1 MSKIFQIAIWLISF
15 ISFSSAQPYG
25 NEWIEYD
32 KTYYKFNVGTTQFY
46 RIPYATL
53 ITVFAPED
61 LVGSHFKLITRGKE
75 VPLFTSTD
83 GVFSAS
89 DYIEFYGIKNDGE
102 FDKDLYKPNQNLH
115 ELYSLVS
122 DNIGYFLTLDDQANN
137 RRFITKT
144 NNPAGLT
151 AEPYF
156 WFTSRFLVT
165 TNFIDGEPLS
175 GFGDLSILRD
185 SRYSNGE
192 GYAGP
197 AFSGPNIRN
206 RTLNTPFAYRAD
218 ANLQAKLRH
227 VHICLD
233 FSKANNI
240 TLTAGTSSFNYSSF
254 GYRVRKAEENIPL
267 TNVGATSTIVGFRE
281 ANASRVTDAL
291 IEIEYPR
298 LFSFSAASI
307 FAFEVENTAP
317 TLLEITDFNAQSTV
331 PVLYDLN
338 NNERYLAIV
347 NGNQYR
353 FGLNSSVIE
362 TRNFVLTNQNAS
374 NFASISAL
382 ESIEFVN
389 YNESENQG
397 DYLIIGH
404 QQLYTSD
411 DNTNYIEA
419 YKNYRSTPEGGNFT
433 AIAADIFQLENQFG
447 WGIRNH
453 PLAIRNF
460 VNFAIDEFMV
470 EPQHLFII
478 GKGIEYDQIRTNAT
492 NFNNTL
498 IPAMGEPAS
507 DVSITQRNATNETP
521 QLSVGR
527 LAATNGNQVAQY
539 LEKIVE
545 YESAYNDT
553 MSFSQTIEQKEWM
566 KRILHLGG
574 GKNIGEQDEFK
585 NYLRSYEQIAEAPLF
600 GGEVTSVFKTSTE
613 PIEISTSLLVD
624 SLVDNGISLIT
635 FFGHSTTST
644 IDFDISPEEFQNVG
658 RYHTF
663 LSNGCFVGSIFDPAL
678 NNYSNRFIFQNRIGS
693 VAYIA
698 PITLALPSSL
708 NFYSNSFYTRFS
720 RTQYGAAL
728 GTLMKDV
735 TSEMINEIGGS
746 FTVLLAKQ
754 MILHGDPAIKLNPHN
769 RPDYA
774 ITKASI
780 EYNPTIVSASS
791 DSFEVQIAVTNIGK
805 AVDAEY
811 NVRVQ
816 RTFPNGE
823 ISEYA
828 KRLPAA
834 YFRDTVIISIPT
846 DRLIGLGTN
855 ILRIKVDSGDEIDEL
870 SELNNEVVDSLVIF
884 ADDIIPILP
893 YEYCIVNAIPDK
905 IYFSTASISETPK
918 NYILQIDTTEYFN
931 SPLFTE
937 QNISST
943 GGIVEWSPNI
953 TYLENV
959 VYYIRSTLDTII
971 LDTYNWQ
978 NSSFLFNTSLSTGW
992 SQSHFFQFLN
1002 DDFFTLNLEEPDRK
1016 FKYPTAP
1023 RELRLIN
1030 GVVGRNGFVGQDNEA
1045 FLDGNL
1051 LIRNSLSK
1059 ASINFF
1065 VFDPATGKYFE
1076 SIHDPDFFPTVP
1088 TTTFGNY
1095 GDLHPAEFPAPRPIL
1110 NFLIDND
1117 FWTAQVFY
1125 FLRNSLPENA
1135 IILAFTTQEQG
1146 LSFNTNLVEP
1156 NDFLEQNG
1164 ETGQNFF
1171 TAMESIGATQIRQLA
1186 NYKQYIFFTQLDN
1199 PDFPTLEYFVD
1210 GNEKIDTTF
1219 NFDGLWNAGALR
1231 SVKIGP
1237 SIGWN
1242 SLEFEVSALEE
1253 ESFDDFNFNIS
1264 GVDTAGV
1271 TRVLA
1276 ENITETAYPLTA
1288 INADQYPH
1296 LKLEW
1301 ITSDD
1306 SARTAPQL
1314 DYWRVLFD
1322 KVPEAAVDPQLNLFA
1337 SADSIDI
1344 GQEYRLSAGI
1354 RNISDIGMDSL
1365 LVKVI
1370 LNKGGSAP
1378 ISTYKRFAPLPAGQ
1392 SLIADFTITSDLI
1405 IAPGVYSVL
1414 LEANPD
1420 NDQPEQFHFNNYASF
1435 TLVVNDDKINPL
1447 LDVTFDGVHILD
1459 GDIINPRPE
1468 ILIKLKDENLG
1479 LALNDTSLIEF
1490 FIYYP
1495 NNPNLPVR
1503 INPNDENVNFVPAS
1517 ENNLDEKN
1525 EALLYYYP
1533 NFEVDGIYRLKV
1545 QGEDA
1550 RNNAAGDYDYLV
1562 SFEVIN
1568 ESSISNFMNYPNP
1581 FSNATKFV
1589 FTITGAEIPDFIKI
1603 QIMTVSG
1610 KVVREITQDELG
1622 PLKIGRNITDF
1633 TWDGTDRYGDPLA
1646 NGLYIYKVF
1655 TKINGESIEQYE
1667 TSADKFFKKD
1677 GFGKMYIVR

>member
-1 MSKIFQIAIWLISF
+1 
-15 ISFSSAQPYG
+15 
-25 NEWIEYD
+25 
-32 KTYYKFNVGTTQFY
+32 
-46 RIPYATL
+46 L
-53 ITVFAPED
+53 ITVFDAED
-61 LVGSHFKLITRGKE
+61 LVGSDFKLYSRGKE
-75 VPLFTSTD
+75 VPVYTSTE
-83 GVFSAS
+83 GTFTAN

-102 FDKDLYKPNQNLH
+102 LDKTLYKPNEQLH

-122 DNIGYFLTLDDQANN
+122 DNIAYFLTIDDSGNN
-137 RRFITKT
+137 RRFVTK
-144 NNPAGLT
+144 NNDPSGLT

-156 WFTSRFLVT
+156 WFVSRFLVT
-165 TNFIDGEPLS
+165 SNFNDGEPLS

-197 AFSGPNIRN
+197 AFNGPNIRN
-206 RTLNTPFAYRAD
+206 RTLNTPFVYRSEP
-218 ANLQAKLRH
+218 NLQAKLRH
-227 VHICLD
+227 VHVCLD
-233 FSKANNI
+233 FSKSNSNV
-240 TLTAGTSSFNYSSF
+240 LTVGSSTFNYSSF
-254 GYRVRKAEENIPL
+254 GYRVRKIQENFPL
-267 TNVGATSTIVGFRE
+267 ADVGNTTTVVGFRE
-281 ANASRVTDAL
+281 INAARVTDAL
-291 IEIEYPR
+291 AEIEYPR
-298 LFSFSAASI
+298 LFNFGNATI
-307 FAFEVENTAP
+307 FDFKVLNTAP
-317 TLLEITDFNAQSTV
+317 TLLDIAGFNAQSTI

-338 NNERYLAIV
+338 NNERYLGIA
-347 NGNQYR
+347 NGNNFR

-362 TRNFVLTNQNAS
+362 TRNFVLVNQNAA
-374 NFASISAL
+374 NYGTISTL
-382 ESIEFVN
+382 ESINFVN
-389 YNESENQG
+389 YNLSQNQG
-397 DYLIIGH
+397 NYIIIGH
-404 QQLYTSD
+404 PQLYTSTD
-411 DNTNYIEA
+411 GTNYTEA
-419 YKNYRSTPEGGNFT
+419 YKEYRSTQDGGNYT
-433 AIAADIFQLENQFG
+433 AILADIFQLENQFS
-447 WGIRNH
+447 WGVRNH
-453 PLAIRNF
+453 PLSMRNF
-460 VNFAIDEFMV
+460 INFAIDEFMV
-470 EPQHLFII
+470 EPEHVFII
-478 GKGIEYDQIRTNAT
+478 GKGIEYDQIRTSAT

-507 DVSITQRNATNETP
+507 DVSITQRNAANETP
-521 QLSVGR
+521 QISIGR
-527 LAATNGNQVAQY
+527 LAATNGDQIAQY
-539 LEKIVE
+539 LEKVIE
-545 YESAYNDT
+545 YEAAYNDT

-574 GKNIGEQDEFK
+574 GKNIGEQEEFR
-585 NYLRSYEQIAEAPLF
+585 NYLRSYEQIAEAPSF
-600 GGEVTSVFKTSTE
+600 GGTVTSVFKTSTE

-624 SLVDNGISLIT
+624 SLVDNGVSLIT

-644 IDFDISPEEFQNVG
+644 IDFDISPEEFQNIG

-663 LSNGCFVGSIFDPAL
+663 LSNGCFVGSIFDPGL

-720 RTQYGAAL
+720 RTQYGATL
-728 GTLMKDV
+728 GDLMKDV
-735 TSEMINEIGGS
+735 TAEMINNIGGS

-754 MILHGDPAIKLNPHN
+754 MVLHGDPAIKLNPHN

-774 ITKASI
+774 ITQASI
-780 EYNPTIVSASS
+780 EYIPTIVSASS
-791 DSFEVQIAVTNIGK
+791 DSFDVQIAITNIGK

-811 NVRVQ
+811 NVRVL

-823 ISEYA
+823 ISEYS

-834 YFRDTVIISIPT
+834 IFRDTVIISIPT

-893 YEYCIVNAIPDK
+893 YEYCIVNSLPEK
-905 IYFSTASISETPK
+905 IYFSTASISATPK

-937 QNISST
+937 EMIATT

-953 TYLENV
+953 NYIENT
-959 VYYIRSTLDTII
+959 VYYIRSTLDTVI

-978 NSSFLFNTSLSTGW
+978 NSSFLYNTALSSGW
-992 SQSHFFQFLN
+992 NQSHYFQYLN
-1002 DDFFTLNLEEPDRK
+1002 NDFFTMKLEEPDRL

-1030 GVVGRNGFVGQDNEA
+1030 GVVGRNGFVGQDNETY
-1045 FLDGNL
+1045 LDGSL
-1051 LIRNSLSK
+1051 LVRNSLSK

-1076 SIHDPDFFPTVP
+1076 SVHDPDFFPTFP
-1088 TTTFGNY
+1088 STTFGNY
-1095 GDLHPAEFPAPRPIL
+1095 GDLHPIEFPGPRPIL
-1110 NFLIDND
+1110 NFLIDSD
-1117 FWTAQVFY
+1117 FWGAQVYY
-1125 FLRNSLPENA
+1125 FLKDFLPENA
-1135 IILAFTTQEQG
+1135 IILAFTTQQQG
-1146 LSFNTNLVEP
+1146 LSFNTNLMQP
-1156 NDFLEQNG
+1156 NDVLEQNG

-1171 TAMESIGATQIRQLA
+1171 TAMESIGATKIRQLV
-1186 NYKQYIFFTQLDN
+1186 NYSQYVFFTQLDN

-1210 GNEKIDTTF
+1210 GNLKIDTTF
-1219 NFDGLWNAGALR
+1219 TFDGLWNAGALK
-1231 SVKIGP
+1231 SVTIGP

-1242 SLEFEVSALEE
+1242 SFEFEVSALEN
-1253 ESFDDFNFNIS
+1253 ESYDKNTFNIS
-1264 GVDTAGV
+1264 GIDTAGV
-1271 TRVLA
+1271 TRLLA
-1276 ENITETAYPLTA
+1276 DNITETAYSLDE
-1288 INADQYPH
+1288 INAEVYPH

-1314 DYWRVLFD
+1314 ENWRVLFD

-1344 GQEYRLSAGI
+1344 GMDYQLSAGV
-1354 RNISDIGMDSL
+1354 RNISDINMDSM

-1378 ISTYKRFAPLPAGQ
+1378 VSTYKRFAPLPAGQ
-1392 SLIADFTITSDLI
+1392 SFIADFTLTSDLI
-1405 IAPGVYSVL
+1405 ISPGDYTIL
-1414 LEANPD
+1414 LEVNPD
-1420 NDQPEQFHFNNYASF
+1420 NDQPEQFHFNNYAYF
-1435 TLVVNDDKINPL
+1435 NLVVNDDRINPL

-1468 ILIKLKDENLG
+1468 ILIKLKDENKG
-1479 LALNDTSLIEF
+1479 LALEDTSSIEF

-1503 INPNDENVNFVPAS
+1503 IDPNSENVNFVPADPS
-1517 ENNLDEKN
+1517 NLDEKN

-1533 NFEVDGIYRLKV
+1533 NFDVDGMYRLRV

-1550 RNNAAGDYDYLV
+1550 RSNVAGDYDYLV

-1568 ESSISNFMNYPNP
+1568 ESSISHFMNYPNP

-1655 TKINGESIEQYE
+1655 TKLNGETIEQYK
-1667 TSADKFFKKD
+1667 TSADKFFKND